1 MGRSTRRNPEVTHP
15 VGHPG
20 AKDPSVVMARDQTA
34 EVHDPFRGRGHD
46 PDDTVCSGCGAV
58 IRDQHWMMDPARK
71 ELLLSAGTPHQGVC
85 PACRKAAE
93 RLPEGIVTLRG
104 DYWPQ
109 HRDEIVHLIRNQEA
123 EAQPD
128 NPLERIID
136 LREEEGC
143 LIVETTNAKLAQK
156 IGRSLKKAHQGHV
169 EYHWG
174 DEGDRL
180 TRVGWERNA

>member
-1 MGRSTRRNPEVTHP
+1 MGRSIRRNPQVTHP

-34 EVHDPFRGRGHD
+34 ETHDPSRGRGHY

-58 IRDQHWMMDPARK
+58 MRDQHWIIDEPRK
-71 ELLLSAGTPHQGVC
+71 ELLLSAGTPHQVVC
-85 PACRKAAE
+85 PACRKATE

-109 HRDEIVHLIRNQEA
+109 HRDEIMHLIRNQA
-123 EAQPD
+123 DEAQPD

-143 LIVETTNAKLAQK
+143 LVVETTNAKLAQK

-174 DEGDRL
+174 DRDRL
-180 TRVGWERNA
+180 ARVEWERNV